1 MILKIPSLSSQKLD
15 LLESVVSQLSRVPG
29 MLAVV
34 LGGSHASG
42 TAHAGSDIDLGL
54 YYDPAQPFA
63 IAEIRKIAESISLD
77 VPPTVTDF
85 YGWGPWVNG
94 GAWVHT
100 ALGKVDFIYRNL
112 DQVNR
117 TLEEAEHGIWQHDYD
132 QQPAYGFYSIIYLA
146 ETSVCVPLHDPQAVI
161 AELKQR
167 VAVYPPKLK
176 QTVIADTL
184 WSAEFSLAHARS
196 FAQQGDIYNTAGCF
210 TRVASNLIQALF
222 ALNEV
227 YFIRDK
233 KVFNVIDQ
241 LTLRPDEYSK
251 KVEAILAHPGS
262 SAAELEQSTFALTE
276 VWRAVT
282 SLPGVNYIPK
292 FNL

>member
-1 MILKIPSLSSQKLD
+1 MIPKISSLSPQKLD
-15 LLESVVSQLSRVPG
+15 LLESVVNQLSRVPG
-29 MLAVV
+29 MIAVV

-54 YYDPAQPFA
+54 YYDPAHPFA

-94 GAWVHT
+94 GAWIHT
-100 ALGKVDFIYRNL
+100 AQVKVDFIYRNIE
-112 DQVNR
+112 QVNR
-117 TLEEAEHGIWQHDYD
+117 TLEDAEIGIWQHDYD

-146 ETSVCVPLHDPQAVI
+146 ETSICVPLHDPQAVI
-161 AELKQR
+161 AGLKQR
-167 VAVYPPKLK
+167 VSVYPPKLK
-176 QTVIADTL
+176 ETVIADTL
-184 WSAEFSLAHARS
+184 WSAEFSLAHARG
-196 FAQQGDIYNTAGCF
+196 FALQGDIINTVGCF
-210 TRVASNLIQALF
+210 TRVTSNLTQTLF

-233 KVFNVIDQ
+233 QVINAIDRFSF
-241 LTLRPDEYSK
+241 RPDDYSK
-251 KVEAILAHPGS
+251 KVEAILAYPGS
-262 SAAELEQSTFALTE
+262 TAEELERSTAALTA
-276 VWRAVT
+276 VWRAVA
-282 SLPGVNYIPK
+282 SLPGVNYTPK

>member
-1 MILKIPSLSSQKLD
+1 MIPKIPSLSLQKQE
-15 LLESVVSQLSRVPG
+15 LLESVVGQLSRVPG
-29 MLAVV
+29 MVAVV

-42 TAHAGSDIDLGL
+42 SAHAGSDIDLGL
-54 YYDPAQPFA
+54 YYEPAHPFE
-63 IAEIRKIAESISLD
+63 IEEIRKVAESISLD
-77 VPPTVTDF
+77 LPPTVTDF

-94 GAWVHT
+94 GAWIHT
-100 ALGKVDFIYRNL
+100 AQGKVDFIYRNL
-112 DQVNR
+112 DLVNR
-117 TLEEAEHGIWQHDYD
+117 TLDEAEHGIWQHDYD

-146 ETSVCVPLHDPQAVI
+146 ETSICIPLYDPQAVI

-167 VAVYPPKLK
+167 VAVYPPMLK

-184 WSAEFSLAHARS
+184 WSAEFSLAHARG

-210 TRVASNLIQALF
+210 TRVASNLTQTLF

-241 LTLRPDEYSK
+241 FSLRPDEYTK

-262 SAAELEQSTFALTE
+262 SVVELERSTAALTA
-276 VWRAVT
+276 VWRTVT